1 MILFFSGV
9 FATVG
14 LVAMVWASYTLGKRN
29 TPKRNLSNEE
39 QTELEKQRKKQMA
52 IKKDFDNLMS
62 YDLDKA
68 YARKVK

>member
-14 LVAMVWASYTLGKRN
+14 LFAILRAGYILGQRS
-29 TPKRNLSNEE
+29 TPKPERVANDDEAR
-39 QTELEKQRKKQMA
+39 KQQIKLKKA
-52 IKKDFDNLMS
+52 FDNLMS

-68 YARKVK
+68 YARKVN